1 MACPTDDFSAR
12 EGLRVSR
19 KKLFGIWA
27 AISVLLAGGFG
38 LGGMAFRSH
47 LTTTA
52 IREELAAAEAHA
64 PRRNFAEEFQFGHV
78 PDAGRADRERLRSEL
93 WTASTEAENWVI
105 ALSVYLTL
113 LIGGGFLLLAG
124 IGARKL
130 FRALRKHL
138 RPTVLAPKLS
148 SAAHAFTN
156 SMPRQPT
163 VGGGRQSTAD
173 ELRKWA
179 SLRDDGL
186 ISQEEFAQM
195 REKLL
200 GPGANA

>member
-1 MACPTDDFSAR
+1 M
-12 EGLRVSR
+12 SR

-27 AISVLLAGGFG
+27 VISVLLAGGLG
-38 LGGMAFRSH
+38 LGGMALRSH
-47 LTTTA
+47 LSITE
-52 IREELAAAEAHA
+52 IREELAAAEAQA
-64 PRRNFAEEFQFGHV
+64 TRRNFAEEFQFGYV
-78 PDAGRADRERLRSEL
+78 PDVGRADRERLRSEL
-93 WTASTEAENWVI
+93 WKASTEAENWVI

-113 LIGGGFLLLAG
+113 LIGGGLCLLAG
-124 IGARKL
+124 VVAWKL
-130 FRALRKHL
+130 FRALLKHL
-138 RPTVLAPKLS
+138 HPTALAPKLS
-148 SAAHAFTN
+148 SAAHAFTS
-156 SMPRQPT
+156 SMPRPPT